1 MSDISLIYSHRCW
14 CCQLSVH
21 RAQVTTGT
29 VVTVDLVSDM
39 GESQVSQSTLGLASV
54 RSLDKDT
61 SGSIRIVHIFDL
73 FIFDVQCKNLY
84 KQAERLKSRE

>member
-61 SGSIRIVHIFDL
+61 SGSIRETNCPYVLLTFHA
-73 FIFDVQCKNLY
+73 QCKNLY
-84 KQAERLKSRE
+84 KR